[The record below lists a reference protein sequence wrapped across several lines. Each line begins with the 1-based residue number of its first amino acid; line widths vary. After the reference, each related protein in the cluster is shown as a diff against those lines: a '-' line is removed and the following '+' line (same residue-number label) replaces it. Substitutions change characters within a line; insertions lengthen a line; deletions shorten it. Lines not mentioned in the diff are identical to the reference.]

1 MRKKIGA
8 LILAAVP
15 ALCITYFPNS
25 HAQEPPNA
33 RQSSNPHYLEHIT
46 APANEVDQI
55 IEEAKVLDAHH
66 GQFGTSTYI
75 NGNITIQKQI
85 HGKNVTFVFHNYV
98 EQGDQ
103 VRHGAQGFT
112 MLSKAQ
118 FAAVTSDITTLLER
132 ASQEAYND
140 HSGITRRIVEIQ
152 EAHLKRNN
160 RLAQNE
166 KLEDLL
172 DQQIPD
178 YPGLTIADGLNIP
191 RLALQ
196 DFVPTQLH
204 FGPLPRSIL
213 GVTYLNS
220 EVVGYHPLARQIDF
234 VNGGPNI
241 LKHELV
247 HNCKK
252 LQGIPYVYEF
262 DAEFH
267 ASMVEQDN
275 GLWFLRHPYLE
286 DARSLAKV
294 LFRFDAKR
302 ALENAIPMQLMLGSP
317 IRRDLLEDYVVKI
330 RQIRTEVRRT
340 YLDDF
345 LPEFYTHHA
354 FWTAVN
360 EDLNDGNAAFKIY
373 MWSKYEP
380 TLLQGAQ
387 NTARWMQ
394 QNRQIIEDASRQALR
409 NIANEE
415 RNNEGGILQAFRRLP
430 KEEQDALRSFIST
443 LGIQEKELGPA
454 IRVLERLSDS
464 GTLNR
469 LRGLR

>member
-1 MRKKIGA
+1 MRKKLGA

-15 ALCITYFPNS
+15 ALGIAYFPRS
-25 HAQEPPNA
+25 HAQDGQDAQAAAQN
-33 RQSSNPHYLEHIT
+33 NVPHYLRHISS
-46 APANEVDQI
+46 PSNEVDQI
-55 IEEAKVLDAHH
+55 IEEAKVLDAYH
-66 GQFGTSTYI
+66 GRFGTSTFI
-75 NGNITIQKQI
+75 NGNITLEHQI

-98 EQGDQ
+98 QQGEQ
-103 VRHGAQGFT
+103 VRYGANGFT
-112 MLSKAQ
+112 MLSQAE
-118 FAAVTSDITTLLER
+118 FAAVTSDIVTTLER
-132 ASQEAYND
+132 AAQEAYND
-140 HSGITRRIVEIQ
+140 HSNVSRRIIEIQ
-152 EAHLKRNN
+152 EAHLKRNK
-160 RLAQNE
+160 RLGENE

-172 DQQIPD
+172 DQPIPD

-191 RLALQ
+191 RLTVT

-234 VNGGPNI
+234 VNGGPNV

-247 HNCKK
+247 HNCRK
-252 LQGIPYVYEF
+252 LQGIPYAFEF

-330 RQIRTEVRRT
+330 RQIRTEIRRT

-360 EDLNDGNAAFKIY
+360 EDLNDGNGAFKIF

-387 NTARWMQ
+387 NTSRWMQ

-409 NIANEE
+409 NIENEQPA
-415 RNNEGGILQAFRRLP
+415 EGGIVMALRALP
-430 KEEQDALRSFIST
+430 KEEREALISFAST
-443 LGIQEKELGPA
+443 LGIQAQDLGPSL
-454 IRVLERLSDS
+454 RVLERLADS
-464 GTLNR
+464 RALNR
-469 LRGLR
+469 L